1 MDSKWEINYL
11 VLRGGRAIWG
21 LVSRAGV
28 PIFAGRWG
36 PGWHNGR
43 VLSVTPTPPLPSL
56 PLFLAGLGTQSELD
70 VTDSRPAC

>member
-43 VLSVTPTPPLPSL
+43 VLSVTPTPPSPPSHSSW
-56 PLFLAGLGTQSELD
+56 PAWELSLSS
-70 VTDSRPAC
+70 T